1 MTYSARHILQ
11 DIIREE
17 KAAEQK
23 QDLKKLL
30 EEQKLDQEPEL
41 VRIGGKLTYVVG
53 TCFSL
58 VCGSSLLVLSI
69 KVIAS
74 VVALDSKIVRDTA
87 VSFSEELTG
96 NMRTLKPK
104 GNPLLERFDSLHKRN
119 MIQINGPMKT
129 RKRKVKIIE
138 AKK

>member
-41 VRIGGKLTYVVG
+41 VRIGGKLT
-53 TCFSL
+53 
-58 VCGSSLLVLSI
+58 
-69 KVIAS
+69 
-74 VVALDSKIVRDTA
+74 KIVRDTA